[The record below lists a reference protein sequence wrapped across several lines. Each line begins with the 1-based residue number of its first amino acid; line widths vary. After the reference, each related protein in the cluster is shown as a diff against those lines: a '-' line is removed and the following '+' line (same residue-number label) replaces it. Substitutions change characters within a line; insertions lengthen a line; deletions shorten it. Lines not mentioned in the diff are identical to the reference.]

1 MISDEI
7 YDKYEAIFFSFIN
20 NTVKY
25 DDIENKFKITPDP
38 FTEVM
43 RDAFGG
49 HPNKENLKKFFT
61 HEVIQNLWWKQWEV
75 SDKCKPIQEK
85 HDIKRLKEFIISDEL
100 EQLLRELDIRQMK
113 SLKSH
118 TNKFAP
124 AGLQLFFLDYV
135 WN

>member
-1 MISDEI
+1 MKEILRCFRKRVKQVYLNMLHGENKSKWKPHVIRKKTRFFFTNPFEDYECLMISDEI

-75 SDKCKPIQEK
+75 SDKCKPI
-85 HDIKRLKEFIISDEL
+85 
-100 EQLLRELDIRQMK
+100 
-113 SLKSH
+113 
-118 TNKFAP
+118 
-124 AGLQLFFLDYV
+124 
-135 WN
+135 